1 RGLLSGRFGRG
12 RRGLGRLGGLL
23 APARECKGTQR
34 HGAREQPGG
43 APGSIRSS
51 DRSVGGSPSHSS
63 SFVDRAQILPRRRAL
78 RPPSRGLLLSAA
90 ARPIREGIDMFAR
103 RIATLGP
110 LLASLACAGP
120 PRADGWQETDLPR
133 ADPGVLYAIGASLG
147 KQVKDYH
154 LDEEE
159 AREAARGMLDET
171 RGRSYTGMRTEGTS
185 DQIADF
191 NERRLQELARREE
204 LAGAPALESAAREPG
219 AVKTESGMVLQV
231 LDKGSGEAP
240 TIFDYVT
247 INYHGTLRDGNV
259 FWSNRGQAPYRVQLG
274 TTTRC
279 WQEAFA

>member
-1 RGLLSGRFGRG
+1 
-12 RRGLGRLGGLL
+12 
-23 APARECKGTQR
+23 
-34 HGAREQPGG
+34 
-43 APGSIRSS
+43 
-51 DRSVGGSPSHSS
+51 
-63 SFVDRAQILPRRRAL
+63 
-78 RPPSRGLLLSAA
+78 
-90 ARPIREGIDMFAR
+90 MFAR

-159 AREAARGMLDET
+159 AREVARGMLDET

-279 WQEAFA
+279 WQEAFAAVAPGARLHVVCPPSLNYGWGGWPGVVPGGAVLSYDLELLSVEPHAPPPNWSPG